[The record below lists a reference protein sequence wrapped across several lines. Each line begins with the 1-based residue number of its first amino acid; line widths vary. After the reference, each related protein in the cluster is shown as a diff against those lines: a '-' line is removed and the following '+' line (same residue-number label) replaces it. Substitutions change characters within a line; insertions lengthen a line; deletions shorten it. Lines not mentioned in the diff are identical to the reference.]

1 METPKVTK
9 PAQDTKKHLH
19 SEAATIHEKKIKQSE
34 ISEHKRREV
43 TTSEVEEKEK
53 EREREREEE
62 DEKRK
67 KNYDT
72 NIEHHAN
79 DLKPFAENIILQ
91 ENLAEQHR
99 REISRKSIEKYQIG
113 KKLGEGAFSVVYQA
127 INLTTN
133 EKVAIKVIKKYQL
146 DEKQRNSVLKE
157 VNIMKQLNHPN
168 IVKLIEF
175 IENDNYYYIVQ
186 EVVSGGEI
194 FNEIVKYTYFSE
206 DLSRHVIIQVA
217 EALLY
222 MHEYVG
228 IVHRDLKPENI
239 FFKPIKFFKDDPKN
253 RFNKLRKSDNPNT
266 KLDEGKFIMNYGG
279 GGIGLIKVGDFGLS
293 KQILLNDENNSLKT
307 PCGTIGYTAPEI
319 VRDMKYSKEVD
330 MWALG
335 CVLYILLCGF
345 PPFFNDSIDELTRS
359 VARGEFKFLSP
370 WWDEI
375 SPGAKN
381 CVSKL
386 LTVNPLQR
394 YTVKQFLQDPWIL
407 EFLNKSE
414 NIQAKEKSN
423 ASEQSTTIPPPTSLN
438 NNKNVTPDRVENGV
452 NRVSSGMPGLNE
464 SNAKNG
470 IISDRPLNSYQSVYS
485 SSLLHIEKIN
495 EMSLSDSKND
505 SNSDSNS
512 EDDEDDEDSED
523 EEFKNLVGEFGTELS
538 RFAGVNE
545 GNNNG
550 EDLAVLEHLLEPGP
564 AQTTY
569 REEMKSENNRNDNNN
584 NSSGQI
590 RKKKKYNKN
599 TELFTPEVRAMK
611 DMYDISIAARRM
623 HEEGE
628 FNDELG
634 GEKLA
639 KIKGEMNNGGFDNII
654 EEGDEN
660 EEDSEVGNEGN
671 NVTSLRNEVPAFQL
685 NMNDASILARRQKK
699 RIVV

>member
-19 SEAATIHEKKIKQSE
+19 SEAATVHEKKIKQSE
-34 ISEHKRREV
+34 IFEHKRREV
-43 TTSEVEEKEK
+43 TTSEVEQKEK

-423 ASEQSTTIPPPTSLN
+423 ASEQSTTIPPPKSLN
-438 NNKNVTPDRVENGV
+438 NNKNVTPDKVDV

-569 REEMKSENNRNDNNN
+569 REEMNSKGDNRNDNNN

-599 TELFTPEVRAMK
+599 NELFTPEVRAMK

-660 EEDSEVGNEGN
+660 EEDNEVGNEGN

>member
-34 ISEHKRREV
+34 IFEHKRREV
-43 TTSEVEEKEK
+43 TTSEVEQKEK

-423 ASEQSTTIPPPTSLN
+423 ASEQTIPPPTSLN

-470 IISDRPLNSYQSVYS
+470 IISDRPLNTYQSVYS

-505 SNSDSNS
+505 SNSD
-512 EDDEDDEDSED
+512 DDEDDEDSED

-569 REEMKSENNRNDNNN
+569 REEIKSENNRNDNNN

-660 EEDSEVGNEGN
+660 EEDNEVGNEGN